1 MISVTQSIP
10 TPIVV
15 PLLPFSRFCR
25 TIASGRGPL
34 STLLPGSSR
43 GASEEHPM
51 AVEKTRRYGIAE
63 PSTSSPVEGIQPSQ
77 HGPIATL
84 AGRPLLSNR
93 GIPLNLDWVRQVR
106 VNTSAVERRAQT
118 HVLRRTV
125 KKDWQIAWL
134 LRAITCMDLTTLS
147 GDDTDERVRRL
158 CAKALH
164 PIQQDLV
171 RRLAIED
178 LNIRVAA
185 VCVYHRFVET
195 ARRAVEGSGV
205 RVAAVSTGF
214 PAGLSPLSDR
224 IDEIRRS
231 VEAGADE
238 IDIVI
243 TRSHVFGGRWQE
255 LYDEIAAFKQ
265 ACGPVHMKAILGTG
279 DLLTLR
285 NVGRASVVAMMAGAD
300 FIKTSTGKE
309 TTNATLPVGFVMT
322 RAIREY
328 AQETGMAVGFKPAGG
343 IRTAKQSTEWLALMK
358 EELGLDWM
366 KAELFRFGASGLLND
381 IERQLEFHATGRY
394 SADYRHPIA

>member
-1 MISVTQSIP
+1 
-10 TPIVV
+10 
-15 PLLPFSRFCR
+15 
-25 TIASGRGPL
+25 
-34 STLLPGSSR
+34 
-43 GASEEHPM
+43 M
-51 AVEKTRRYGIAE
+51 AVERTRRYGIIEGTASGQAE
-63 PSTSSPVEGIQPSQ
+63 VQAGS

-84 AGRPLLSNR
+84 NGRPLLSNR

-106 VNTSAVERRAQT
+106 VNTSAVERRAQS

-125 KKDWQIAWL
+125 KKEWQIAWL

-171 RRLAIED
+171 QRLGIEE
-178 LNIRVAA
+178 LNIKVAA

-205 RVAAVSTGF
+205 KVAAVSTGF
-214 PAGLSPLSDR
+214 PAGLSPLSER

-243 TRSHVFGGRWQE
+243 TRAHVFGGRWQE
-255 LYDEIAAFKQ
+255 LYDEVAAFKQ

-309 TTNATLPVGFVMT
+309 TTNATLPVGFVMA

-343 IRTAKQSTEWLALMK
+343 IRTAKQSSEWLALMK
-358 EELGLDWM
+358 EELGVDWM
-366 KAELFRFGASGLLND
+366 KADLFRFGASGLLND